1 MPAAMHSDR
10 EECASLRVRLD
21 KARAAEG
28 RSRGAGF
35 RHGTRFR
42 TSGPYHSH
50 RRHLPAQSGNG
61 AFDRGE
67 GWHRRPYLVGA
78 VGMVFWGRHSD
89 KTGERKWHVVLSFA
103 AMVIPNPVVKMA
115 VLCIA
120 GWGFFSV
127 LPVFWTLPTAF
138 LSGAGAAAGI
148 AAVNSIGNLGGYF
161 GPKIFGQ
168 LRDWTGTDFALS
180 A

>member
-1 MPAAMHSDR
+1 
-10 EECASLRVRLD
+10 
-21 KARAAEG
+21 
-28 RSRGAGF
+28 
-35 RHGTRFR
+35 
-42 TSGPYHSH
+42 
-50 RRHLPAQSGNG
+50 
-61 AFDRGE
+61 
-67 GWHRRPYLVGA
+67 
-78 VGMVFWGRHSD
+78 MVLWGRHSD

-103 AMVIPNPVVKMA
+103 AMVAGLGFAAVAPNPIVKMA

-120 GWGFFSV
+120 GWGFFSI

-168 LRDWTGTDFALS
+168 LRDWTGTDFAGLIFLAS
-180 A
+180 CAIVGAIIVLALGHNPALERPAQTAPAE